1 MAALVAT
8 GLTIPALGWLSLA
21 GRMNE
26 VRGRARGRRR
36 TAQSGRALR
45 SRPAHVPARPAH
57 LFGVITSTQPALAAL
72 AALAGLVILGQ
83 RLQFHE
89 WAGITIVALANALA
103 TQRAVT
109 PAPWARRM
117 RRTMH
122 TALLDVAVVE
132 ALDHWVSEDKDG

>member
-1 MAALVAT
+1 VASLVAT

-21 GRMNE
+21 GRMT
-26 VRGRARGRRR
+26 RSA
-36 TAQSGRALR
+36 AALAAVAGLL
-45 SRPAHVPARPAH
+45 SPAVPYAVDPAHVPARPAH